1 MVFLMTDKLPA
12 AIANLLRMQEKPYK
26 SDTERRWSLVGMTVV
41 GAFFGGLPA
50 LEMYEPVTFHIPGG
64 SYTPDFMYILPTGQT
79 VFVEVKG
86 STKQKNYRDARAKLR
101 ASADIY
107 RMFTFCEVRPERGTW
122 TVEVIA

>member
-1 MVFLMTDKLPA
+1 M
-12 AIANLLRMQEKPYK
+12 
-26 SDTERRWSLVGMTVV
+26 VGMTVI

-64 SYTPDFMYILPTGQT
+64 AYTPDFMYILPTGQT

-101 ASADIY
+101 ASAYIY
-107 RMFTFCEVRPERGTW
+107 RMFTFCEVRPERGSW